1 MNIMNFFENFFHGS
15 AEISKKID
23 INELELLVEAI
34 KKIKNK
40 KGRIFFL
47 GVGGSAGNCSH
58 AVNDFRKLCSIE
70 AYTPLDN
77 VSELTARINDEGWDS
92 SLQKW
97 LEISRLKSTDA
108 LFILS
113 VGGGDKKKNIS
124 VNLIEAVK
132 YAKKKKAKVFGIIG
146 RKKGYVKKA
155 GNNVIVIPEINKK
168 LITPYSEAFQAVV
181 WHALVSHPKLQTMKT
196 KW

>member
-1 MNIMNFFENFFHGS
+1 MGKINFFKDFFLGV
-15 AEISKKID
+15 AIISTIID
-23 INELELLVEAI
+23 IEELNKLVREI

-58 AVNDFRKLCSIE
+58 AVNDFRKICGIE
-70 AYTPLDN
+70 SYTPLDN
-77 VSELTARINDEGWDS
+77 VSELTARINDKGWNS
-92 SLQKW
+92 SLSDW
-97 LEISRLKSTDA
+97 LKVSNLNSKDA
-108 LFILS
+108 IFIFS

-132 YAKKKKAKVFGIIG
+132 YAKLKNAKIFGIVG
-146 RKKGYVKKA
+146 RKESYVKQF
-155 GNNVIVIPEINKK
+155 GDNIILVPLINKK
-168 LITPYSEAFQAVV
+168 LMTPYSESFQAIL
-181 WHALVSHPKLQTMKT
+181 WHSLVSHPALKSSAT

>member
-1 MNIMNFFENFFHGS
+1 MNFFENFFDGS
-15 AEISKKID
+15 AKISKKMNID
-23 INELELLVEAI
+23 ELELLVKAI

-58 AVNDFRKLCSIE
+58 AVNDFRKLCGIE

-97 LEISRLKSTDA
+97 LEISRLKSNDA

-132 YAKKKKAKVFGIIG
+132 YAKKKKAKIFGIIG

-155 GNNVIVIPEINKK
+155 GNNVVVIPEINKK

-181 WHALVSHPKLQTMKT
+181 WHALVSHPILQSMKT

>member
-113 VGGGDKKKNIS
+113 VGGGDKKKYKCKFN
-124 VNLIEAVK
+124 
-132 YAKKKKAKVFGIIG
+132 
-146 RKKGYVKKA
+146 
-155 GNNVIVIPEINKK
+155 
-168 LITPYSEAFQAVV
+168 
-181 WHALVSHPKLQTMKT
+181 
-196 KW
+196 

>member
-23 INELELLVEAI
+23 INELQLLVEAI

-77 VSELTARINDEGWDS
+77 VSELTARKNVEGGES
-92 SLQKW
+92 SLKKW
-97 LEISRLKSTDA
+97 VERSRLKSNDP
-108 LFILS
+108 LFSLS
-113 VGGGDKKKNIS
+113 VGSK
-124 VNLIEAVK
+124 E
-132 YAKKKKAKVFGIIG
+132 KKKKYKCKF
-146 RKKGYVKKA
+146 
-155 GNNVIVIPEINKK
+155 N
-168 LITPYSEAFQAVV
+168 
-181 WHALVSHPKLQTMKT
+181 
-196 KW
+196 

>member
-1 MNIMNFFENFFHGS
+1 MNFFKNFFDGS
-15 AEISKKID
+15 AKISKKIN
-23 INELELLVEAI
+23 IEELESLVKEI
-34 KKIKNK
+34 RKVKKN

-77 VSELTARINDEGWDS
+77 VSELTARINDEGWES

-97 LEISRLKSTDA
+97 LEVSRLKSRDA
-108 LFILS
+108 LFIMS
-113 VGGGDKKKNIS
+113 VGGGDKKKNVS

-132 YAKKKKAKVFGIIG
+132 YAKKKRAKIFGIIG
-146 RKKGYVKKA
+146 RKKGYVKTN
-155 GNNVIVIPEINKK
+155 GDNVIVIPEINSK

-181 WHALVSHPKLQTMKT
+181 WHALVSHPMLQSMKT

>member
-1 MNIMNFFENFFHGS
+1 MVIMNFFENFFDGS
-15 AEISKKID
+15 AKISKKID
-23 INELELLVEAI
+23 INELELVVEAI

-146 RKKGYVKKA
+146 RKKGYVKKV

>member
-1 MNIMNFFENFFHGS
+1 MNIMNFFENFFDGS
-15 AEISKKID
+15 AKISKKID

-58 AVNDFRKLCSIE
+58 AVNDFRKLCGIE

-181 WHALVSHPKLQTMKT
+181 WHALVSHPMLQSMKT

>member
-1 MNIMNFFENFFHGS
+1 ME
-15 AEISKKID
+15 
-23 INELELLVEAI
+23 V
-34 KKIKNK
+34 
-40 KGRIFFL
+40 
-47 GVGGSAGNCSH
+47 
-58 AVNDFRKLCSIE
+58 RK
-70 AYTPLDN
+70 
-77 VSELTARINDEGWDS
+77 
-92 SLQKW
+92 
-97 LEISRLKSTDA
+97 
-108 LFILS
+108 
-113 VGGGDKKKNIS
+113 KKKNIS

>member
-1 MNIMNFFENFFHGS
+1 MNIMNFFENFFDGS
-15 AEISKKID
+15 AKISKKID

-146 RKKGYVKKA
+146 RKKGYVKKV